1 MTIGA
6 SSHPQEFLDHID
18 PPIEALALQR
28 RNSNEDGRTRP
39 AALTTFTYLI
49 LENSSSC
56 RRRSMLF
63 RARRARLSEA
73 SRPVLDMSGDHHME
87 PQWRKAYS
95 HNHFPHGFR
104 SLQWSTMESEGCREK
119 RITAVTPSLLCCN
132 DCPLRT
138 LRVDTPKWI
147 CQAVLMGKPTGA
159 GMRYCLGA
167 LGFYMPF
174 YSDSRKPP

>member
-1 MTIGA
+1 
-6 SSHPQEFLDHID
+6 
-18 PPIEALALQR
+18 
-28 RNSNEDGRTRP
+28 
-39 AALTTFTYLI
+39 
-49 LENSSSC
+49 
-56 RRRSMLF
+56 MLF

-73 SRPVLDMSGDHHME
+73 SRPALDVSGDHHME

-119 RITAVTPSLLCCN
+119 RITVVTPSLLCCN
-132 DCPLRT
+132 DYPLRT

-174 YSDSRKPP
+174 YSDSRKPPLTWPTLWVVPQHRSQSHLTCFPLVQPPKHPAHRHCRPRCPDLISCLISVVL